1 MIPKASEGY
10 ENQKDQGIQ
19 SWKSFSAVFEAASHT
34 VEMDHLLR
42 HDFLGPVAAF
52 EIPRFGRVCHEF
64 EAATSDLSFSFI
76 LYRMLF
82 WSLGGFRRIAA
93 PSGQI
98 DRQDGPQASHRFGLC
113 RTSVDCTC
121 FDQPCL
127 DWPWI
132 AHMESAFLLWFEEKK
147 RRTMHTLFWMLSEVG
162 GKVS

>member
-1 MIPKASEGY
+1 MRTKRTKEFKVGRASAPCLKLLPTPSKWITFCDMISSA
-10 ENQKDQGIQ
+10 Q
-19 SWKSFSAVFEAASHT
+19 SLPSRFRG
-34 VEMDHLLR
+34 L
-42 HDFLGPVAAF
+42 VAFAMNLKR
-52 EIPRFGRVCHEF
+52 PP
-64 EAATSDLSFSFI
+64 ATSRSPLSFIGCF
-76 LYRMLF
+76 F